1 MAFLDR
7 KALLQKEEFK
17 VQRVDLPNGDHVF
30 IRQMSAKLKDDLENS
45 IIKKTFKDGQFNYEQ
60 DLSGFNAKMAAI
72 SLCDEEGNLLLTIKD
87 ANILAENKPASMIDL
102 IASKAN
108 ELNGITPE
116 IREDVIKNLENDQP
130 EGSSSG
136 CVES

>member
-17 VQRVDLPNGDHVF
+17 IERIDLPNGDHVF
-30 IRQMSAKLKDDLENS
+30 IRQMSAKMKDDLENS
-45 IIKKTFKDGQFNYEQ
+45 VMKKIFKDGQFNYEQ

-72 SLCDEEGNLLLTIKD
+72 SLCDEEGTLLLSLKD

-102 IASKAN
+102 IANKAS
-108 ELNGITPE
+108 ELNGMTTE
-116 IREDVIKNLENDQP
+116 TRVDAIKNSESDQP
-130 EGSSSG
+130 EDSSSG